1 MTTAEPTPAERMAVP
16 PAVAELDM
24 MDAPVLALVQP
35 VRGAGS
41 ARYTDI
47 YLYTGPVREPDY
59 RAYPLR
65 LRWFLTPT
73 EAASMARTL
82 RAMAD
87 AIEADADARIEP

>member
-1 MTTAEPTPAERMAVP
+1 MTTAEPTAAERMAVP
-16 PAVAELDM
+16 SASAQ
-24 MDAPVLALVQP
+24 MDTMEAPVLALVQP
-35 VRGAGS
+35 VRAEHG

-47 YLYTGPVREPDY
+47 YLYTGPATEAY

-65 LRWFLTPT
+65 LRWFLNPA

-87 AIEADADARIEP
+87 AIEADAETRIEA